1 MTYSNS
7 VLYAKSGGDGMVSGL
22 AIVFLTMIM
31 FVIGPSI
38 ASYLPRC
45 MAGTLLLHIGI
56 DLILEGVYDCE
67 LQPNR
72 VDRRRVNGLLTI
84 SPLPPQHL
92 EIMIISSTLEF
103 G

>member
-7 VLYAKSGGDGMVSGL
+7 VLYAKSGGNGKVSSL
-22 AIVFLTMIM
+22 AIVFLTMVL

-56 DLILEGVYDCE
+56 DLILEGVYDCK
-67 LQPNR
+67 LFVVFSNKFIYS
-72 VDRRRVNGLLTI
+72 LLV
-84 SPLPPQHL
+84 SD
-92 EIMIISSTLEF
+92 
-103 G
+103 

>member
-72 VDRRRVNGLLTI
+72 VDRRRVIGLLTF